1 MRTGLPWQLF
11 GGLLLTFIGAVMIQ
25 RTLRDGPAPAG
36 EIPSVTE
43 VRDEAPLPTFS
54 LRGPKGPFTNNDLT
68 GRWSFMFF
76 GYTQCPDICP
86 TALTLMKDVKSMLAV
101 KAAVPPAPTFQVVF
115 VSVDPRRDTDQLLGE
130 YMAAFDS
137 PFIGVSGDDAALS
150 PLTKNLGVY
159 YQRNDGANLQRYTVD
174 HSAAIYLVNPQGR
187 LAAVF
192 SPPQEAAKVA
202 GNFLRL
208 AQQHSNR

>member
-115 VSVDPRRDTDQLLGE
+115 VPSIHAGTPINSLGSTWRHSIHPSSASVVTMRRC
-130 YMAAFDS
+130 
-137 PFIGVSGDDAALS
+137 
-150 PLTKNLGVY
+150 
-159 YQRNDGANLQRYTVD
+159 RR
-174 HSAAIYLVNPQGR
+174 
-187 LAAVF
+187 
-192 SPPQEAAKVA
+192 
-202 GNFLRL
+202 
-208 AQQHSNR
+208 